1 MRQSSRSSRAKNSA
15 FNARVGSAH
24 AGDVH
29 TGNEAPPCEWPA
41 CVEAATHRAPRSRSD
56 LGQYVWFC
64 LQHVR
69 QYNAAWNYYEG
80 MSESEVEADIR
91 RDTVWQRRT
100 WPFGAAVG
108 RFGARPR
115 FTDGFASFDDENE
128 PRRARV
134 RSAAEEAMT
143 VLDLEPPVT
152 LAAVKARYKELV
164 KRYHPDVT
172 GGDKVL
178 EERFKE
184 ISAAYRTVV
193 SSLAT

>member
-1 MRQSSRSSRAKNSA
+1 MRQSSRSSRAKIGA
-15 FNARVGSAH
+15 INAPVDDAH
-24 AGDVH
+24 AG
-29 TGNEAPPCEWPA
+29 AASCEWPA
-41 CVEAATHRAPRSRSD
+41 CAEAATHRAPRSRSD

-64 LQHVR
+64 LNHVR

-100 WPFGAAVG
+100 WPFGAAIG

-115 FTDGFASFDDENE
+115 FTDGFATFGDEGE
-128 PRRARV
+128 PRRSRV
-134 RSAAEEAMT
+134 RSVAEEAMT

-152 LAAVKARYKELV
+152 LAAVKSRYKELV